1 MKHRSRMEITGLI
14 LELACCRG
22 VRKTKIMN
30 KANLS
35 YKPTERA
42 SGVFN

>member
-14 LELACCRG
+14 LEPAYCGG

-35 YKPTERA
+35 YKPTEKSICR
-42 SGVFN
+42 F